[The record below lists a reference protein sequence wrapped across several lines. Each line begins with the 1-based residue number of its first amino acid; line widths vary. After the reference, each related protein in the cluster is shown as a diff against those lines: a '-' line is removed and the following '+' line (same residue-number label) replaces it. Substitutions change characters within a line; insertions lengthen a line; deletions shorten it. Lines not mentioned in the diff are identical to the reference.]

1 MAETKNI
8 QLNICLTRCY
18 LNVLGEV
25 YYCVASILKDKTSMS
40 VKIESDFMPDDG
52 FDQHVSLHMKNIT
65 KEVEKCRLFHGGS
78 LIAPCLIDK
87 AFIYKGATFRLQ
99 ES

>member
-1 MAETKNI
+1 MTETENI
-8 QLNICLTRCY
+8 QLSIHITRCY

-25 YYCVASILKDKTSMS
+25 YYCVASIFKDKSSMS

-52 FDQHVSLHMKNIT
+52 FDQHVSSHMKNIT

-78 LIAPCLIDK
+78 LVAPCLIDK
-87 AFIYKGATFRLQ
+87 KFIHKGAMFRLQ